1 MVTDQ
6 EWVSL
11 IANLLRQGCPEL
23 SNIVCL
29 GKFTNPG
36 TMHKAYTRSLVLNPL
51 FCSRE
56 AAKACDKESRLW
68 ISNIQAIGDDVRS
81 LRVLLEN
88 CLAPHNPYP
97 PHALAVITDNP
108 KESLK
113 LFVHPYQAL
122 IISPV
127 PVPGF
132 KGSMKLRCRHTEYQ
146 YFFNCNGQFATDYVP
161 GDMTSHHHIFDSPD
175 HIGKIDANF
184 RQSSLGR

>member
-11 IANLLRQGCPEL
+11 IANLLRQGCPDL

-29 GKFTNPG
+29 GKFTNPD

-81 LRVLLEN
+81 LRASAGELP
-88 CLAPHNPYP
+88 CP
-97 PHALAVITDNP
+97 PQPIPPACAR
-108 KESLK
+108 
-113 LFVHPYQAL
+113 
-122 IISPV
+122 
-127 PVPGF
+127 G
-132 KGSMKLRCRHTEYQ
+132 
-146 YFFNCNGQFATDYVP
+146 
-161 GDMTSHHHIFDSPD
+161 HH
-175 HIGKIDANF
+175 
-184 RQSSLGR
+184 R